1 MSADAETG
9 IVAQQRED
17 EYIHRMNLPFSAG
30 VGRTSVAVEA
40 ALIANTDTIQVVS
53 LGVRTYPFNLPR
65 RLDAPVLTD
74 VEMIPTPLKPRRR
87 WHTSKSSSVK
97 SLSALVAEQ
106 WITIRSIFLI
116 NLSFHSSTFSLSAKE
131 KQDFQYNI

>member
-1 MSADAETG
+1 MSADAATG

-74 VEMIPTPLKPRRR
+74 VEMIP
-87 WHTSKSSSVK
+87 HTCLLYTSD
-97 SLSALVAEQ
+97 AADE
-106 WITIRSIFLI
+106 
-116 NLSFHSSTFSLSAKE
+116 
-131 KQDFQYNI
+131 

>member
-1 MSADAETG
+1 MSADAATG

-17 EYIHRMNLPFSAG
+17 EHIHRMNLPFSAG

-74 VEMIPTPLKPRRR
+74 VKMIP
-87 WHTSKSSSVK
+87 HTVETT
-97 SLSALVAEQ
+97 AAVAHLQ
-106 WITIRSIFLI
+106 IFFREI
-116 NLSFHSSTFSLSAKE
+116 PVRPSGGTVDHNQVNLPH
-131 KQDFQYNI
+131 

>member
-1 MSADAETG
+1 MITSIPSSRRSTGKPSPIPPARSPRSRSGRGSSPVSADAATG

-65 RLDAPVLTD
+65 RLDAP
-74 VEMIPTPLKPRRR
+74 
-87 WHTSKSSSVK
+87 
-97 SLSALVAEQ
+97 
-106 WITIRSIFLI
+106 FLRM
-116 NLSFHSSTFSLSAKE
+116 
-131 KQDFQYNI
+131 